1 MCSNKLFFIGNIPMK
16 MKLLAV
22 ASIITATLTGCA
34 TGDTPAAKKNNA
46 LLETD
51 EALLQIYEDHP
62 GAVKKVTSSL
72 AYLVCTGSDSYLLA
86 ASSGGG
92 VCVLKEKGTKNFYRF
107 ASLGVGAGIGFKK
120 VAFVYAYQDADALR
134 RFQEEG
140 WDAGARAEASA
151 KHEEEGG
158 QAATNAS
165 FDVDGVSIYQSS
177 LWGAAAQA
185 TVQGYKFWP
194 TDFSDDVIEN

>member
-1 MCSNKLFFIGNIPMK
+1 MTMKKIILAGLTTSLLF
-16 MKLLAV
+16 
-22 ASIITATLTGCA
+22 GCA
-34 TGDTPAAKKNNA
+34 TGNTPADKKKNA
-46 LLETD
+46 ISETS

-62 GAVKKVTSSL
+62 ASKAQLNKSL

-92 VCVLKEKGTKNFYRF
+92 VCVLNTKGKKEFYRF

-120 VAFVYAYQDADALR
+120 VAFVYAYSGAEALK
-134 RFQEEG
+134 RFKEEG

-158 QAATNAS
+158 QAAANTS
-165 FDVDGVSIYQSS
+165 FDVDGVRIYQSS

-194 TDFSDDVIEN
+194 TDFTDDVVQNTE

>member
-1 MCSNKLFFIGNIPMK
+1 MSIKTLALASLAMS
-16 MKLLAV
+16 LLA
-22 ASIITATLTGCA
+22 SCA
-34 TGDTPAAKKNNA
+34 TGNTPAAKKANA
-46 LLETD
+46 VSETD
-51 EALLQIYEDHP
+51 EALQQIYKDHP
-62 GAVKKVTSSL
+62 ASKAKVAGSL
-72 AYLVCTGSDSYLLA
+72 GYLVCTGSDSYLLA

-92 VCVLKEKGTKNFYRF
+92 VCVLKEGGSSGFYRF
-107 ASLGVGAGIGFKK
+107 ASLGVGVGVGFKK
-120 VAFVYAYQDADALR
+120 VAFVYAYSDAEALR
-134 RFQEEG
+134 RFKEEG

-151 KHEEEGG
+151 KHEDEGG

-194 TDFSDDVIEN
+194 TDFTDDVMQNSE

>member
-1 MCSNKLFFIGNIPMK
+1 MNMKKLALATLATS
-16 MKLLAV
+16 LLA
-22 ASIITATLTGCA
+22 SCA
-34 TGDTPAAKKNNA
+34 TGDTPAAKKANA
-46 LLETD
+46 ISETN
-51 EALLQIYEDHP
+51 EALQQIYKDHP
-62 GAVKKVTSSL
+62 AAKGKVASSL
-72 AYLVCTGSDSYLLA
+72 GYLVCTGSDSYLLA

-92 VCVLKEKGTKNFYRF
+92 VCVLKEGGNTNYYRF
-107 ASLGVGAGIGFKK
+107 ASLGVGVGIGFKK
-120 VAFVYAYQDADALR
+120 VAFVYAYSDAEALR
-134 RFQEEG
+134 RFKEEG

-165 FDVDGVSIYQSS
+165 YDVDGVSIYQSA

-194 TDFSDDVIEN
+194 TDFTDDVMQNSE

>member
-1 MCSNKLFFIGNIPMK
+1 LINKWLVIAISTSFI
-16 MKLLAV
+16 L
-22 ASIITATLTGCA
+22 GCA
-34 TGDTPAAKKNNA
+34 TGNTPAAKKKNA
-46 LLETD
+46 LKETAD
-51 EALLQIYEDHP
+51 ALQQIYKDHP
-62 GAVKKVTSSL
+62 SAKSTVANSL
-72 AYLVCTGSDSYLLA
+72 GHLICTGNDSYLFA

-92 VCVLKEKGTKNFYRF
+92 VCTFNHNGQTNFYRF

-120 VAFVYAYQDADALR
+120 VAFVYAFNDAQAMR

-151 KHEEEGG
+151 KHEDEGR
-158 QAATNAS
+158 QAATNQS
-165 FDVDGVSIYQSS
+165 FDVGGVTVFQSA

-194 TDFSDDVIEN
+194 TDFTDDVMQNSE